1 MSPIRPRLRVGSC
14 LLGLQNESAQ
24 FPCTI
29 TQQVFQVAHKLV
41 NKSEINEIVIS

>member
-1 MSPIRPRLRVGSC
+1 MSPIRPRLRVGGC

-24 FPCTI
+24 FSCTI

-41 NKSEINEIVIS
+41 NKSEMNEIVTS